1 MAICENDY
9 YTYMNKTHK
18 KWQIK
23 DNKIICMQLI
33 NKSKFKKNP
42 YCVNIVKLTDINQMV
57 KGIMKK
63 EKCGELEATIK
74 LKEQL
79 KAKQGKIIDNNWHI

>member
-1 MAICENDY
+1 MAYCEEDY
-9 YTYMNKTHK
+9 FTYMNTKKK

-33 NKSKFKKNP
+33 NKNKFKKNQ
-42 YCVNIVKLTDINQMV
+42 YLFEVAKLTDINQMV

-63 EKCGELEATIK
+63 EHCGELEATIK
-74 LKEQL
+74 LKEKI
-79 KAKQGKIIDNNWHI
+79 KAQCDKRIDNN